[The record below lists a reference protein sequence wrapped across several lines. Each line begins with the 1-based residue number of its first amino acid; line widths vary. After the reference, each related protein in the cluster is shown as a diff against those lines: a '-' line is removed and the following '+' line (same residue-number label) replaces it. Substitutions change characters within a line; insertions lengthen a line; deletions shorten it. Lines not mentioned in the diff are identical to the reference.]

1 MKKTYIAPMMEE
13 INIETIEMMAA
24 SLATSDD
31 TIYSKD
37 ALSNSRR
44 GTWGTDGVN
53 DDDTVIFGM
62 KHTERE
68 GLPYAVAPPVL
79 WVSVRRS

>member
-24 SLATSDD
+24 SLATSDE
-31 TIYSKD
+31 TINSSD

-44 GTWGTDGVN
+44 GTWGDRWS
-53 DDDTVIFGM
+53 
-62 KHTERE
+62 E
-68 GLPYAVAPPVL
+68 
-79 WVSVRRS
+79 

>member
-1 MKKTYIAPMMEE
+1 MEE

-44 GTWGTDGVN
+44 GTWGDRWS
-53 DDDTVIFGM
+53 
-62 KHTERE
+62 E
-68 GLPYAVAPPVL
+68 
-79 WVSVRRS
+79 